1 MTLIHPTEVDIV
13 PILQVLR
20 PRCRKMEVKPYAQCH
35 PVDGSLCWV
44 PPSWPDFTWYLLKS
58 QAPGALHSCLSP
70 GVSPG
75 KAFPGRQPRDLD
87 CADGQM
93 TVRAQPSLVSYTLP
107 DQGLTRSFC
116 FVGVK
121 ARLMWSRLAL
131 PPEPP
136 SLLPRCWEYRLG
148 LHNPLAMT

>member
-1 MTLIHPTEVDIV
+1 MLSV
-13 PILQVLR
+13 ILLTGVYAGSCPPGQIIPGTCLR
-20 PRCRKMEVKPYAQCH
+20 ARLLGLCTHACLLVSALGKPFA
-35 PVDGSLCWV
+35 
-44 PPSWPDFTWYLLKS
+44 
-58 QAPGALHSCLSP
+58 
-70 GVSPG
+70 
-75 KAFPGRQPRDLD
+75 GRQPRDLD

-121 ARLMWSRLAL
+121 ARPMWSRLAL

-136 SLLPRCWEYRLG
+136 SLLPGCWEYRLG